1 MLVIIY
7 GTGLHNTEQIAIAIE
22 EAAKEEGVQTVL
34 KNVNDANI
42 EDVVN
47 ADGIAIGSPNYR
59 DKMMPTVQN
68 FLNSLVD
75 IDLSGKVGL
84 AFGSYGWGMEAI
96 EDIHNIL
103 TSYGV
108 EMLQEL
114 DVKRVSND
122 IELEKCRKAGSE
134 LACRIKD
141 KETICV
147 A

>member
-7 GTGLHNTEQIAIAIE
+7 GTGLRNTERIARAIE
-22 EAAKEEGVQTVL
+22 EAAIEEGIETVL
-34 KNVNDANI
+34 KNVDDADI
-42 EDVVN
+42 EDIVN

-68 FLNSLVD
+68 FLNKLVD

-103 TSYGV
+103 ASYGV

-114 DVKRVSND
+114 DVKKSF
-122 IELEKCRKAGSE
+122 K
-134 LACRIKD
+134 
-141 KETICV
+141 
-147 A
+147 

>member
-7 GTGLHNTEQIAIAIE
+7 GTGLRNTERIARAIE
-22 EAAKEEGVQTVL
+22 EAAIEEGIETVL
-34 KNVNDANI
+34 KNVDDADI
-42 EDVVN
+42 EDIVN
-47 ADGIAIGSPNYR
+47 ADGIAIGSPNYH

-68 FLNSLVD
+68 FLNKLVD

-84 AFGSYGWGMEAI
+84 AFGSYGWGKEAI

-122 IELEKCRKAGSE
+122 IEFEKCKKAGSE
-134 LACRIKD
+134 LACRIK
-141 KETICV
+141 ICGQ
-147 A
+147 

>member
-7 GTGLHNTEQIAIAIE
+7 GTGLRNTERIARAIE
-22 EAAKEEGVQTVL
+22 EAAKEEGIETLL
-34 KNVNDANI
+34 KNVDGADI
-42 EDVVN
+42 EDIVN
-47 ADGIAIGSPNYR
+47 ADGIAIGSPNYH
-59 DKMMPTVQN
+59 DVMMPTVQN
-68 FLNSLVD
+68 FLNELVD

-103 TSYGV
+103 ASYGV

-134 LACRIKD
+134 LACRIKN
-141 KETICV
+141 KKTICV
-147 A
+147 T